1 MNNTIKHHF
10 SWLIKTICLNICT
23 QSLFSSMRQPHYLI
37 KIFLIDGPEL
47 DPREKALTAL
57 ALRSLA
63 NHFILNRP
71 NKKQI
76 NLTYPN
82 NTTNNNNGGNGGDIV
97 KAEDPKQRFVSTVR
111 CRSTKIKQ
119 TVFRRSSQSSSA
131 GRLPESFINYFQFFC
146 TLCNIVIN

>member
-1 MNNTIKHHF
+1 
-10 SWLIKTICLNICT
+10 
-23 QSLFSSMRQPHYLI
+23 MRQPHNLI
-37 KIFLIDGPEL
+37 KIFLTDGPEL

-82 NTTNNNNGGNGGDIV
+82 NNTNNNNGGNGGDIV

-131 GRLPESFINYFQFFC
+131 GRLPESFVNYFQFVNTF
-146 TLCNIVIN
+146 

>member
-1 MNNTIKHHF
+1 MREPCKLNN
-10 SWLIKTICLNICT
+10 
-23 QSLFSSMRQPHYLI
+23 LI
-37 KIFLIDGPEL
+37 KIFPTDGPEL

-82 NTTNNNNGGNGGDIV
+82 NNTNNNNNNGGNGGDIV

-131 GRLPESFINYFQFFC
+131 GRLPESFIYYFQFFY
-146 TLCNIVIN
+146 TGFNIAIN